1 MACSLLVSSVCSQ
14 IINSWPNKKLLDYS
28 YLAQLKDIFPN
39 IVLAV
44 FMGIIIWPV
53 SVIGFT
59 PIVTLLIQ
67 VLLGVAIFLVES
79 ILTKNES
86 FRYLVSVI
94 APMLQKIRKRG

>member
-1 MACSLLVSSVCSQ
+1 
-14 IINSWPNKKLLDYS
+14 
-28 YLAQLKDIFPN
+28 
-39 IVLAV
+39 
-44 FMGIIIWPV
+44 MGIIIWPV